1 MTKLHAFASAL
12 LWALLA
18 LAGAGCA
25 EARPPQVRD
34 GDVIFHVSRSSQSQ
48 AIQRATGSRYSH
60 MGVILHRDGQPY
72 VFEAIDPVTYTPL
85 QRWIAR
91 GEGGH
96 YVLKRLR
103 TPLNAQQASQ
113 LRKAA
118 DAFRGRRYDL
128 AFEWSDQRIY
138 CSELVWK
145 LYDRALG
152 VRIGALQPLRSFK
165 LDDPAVKAK
174 LRERYGERVPL
185 AEPVISPAAMFDS
198 PVLTT
203 VGSG

>member
-1 MTKLHAFASAL
+1 MKLRLLACGLLSAL
-12 LWALLA
+12 L
-18 LAGAGCA
+18 GASTGACA
-25 EARPPQVRD
+25 DARPPPVRD

-60 MGVILHRDGQPY
+60 MGVILHRDGRPY
-72 VFEAIDPVTYTPL
+72 VFEAIDPVAYTPL

-91 GEGGH
+91 GSGGH

-103 TPLNAQQASQ
+103 TPLTAQQTTK
-113 LRKAA
+113 LRDSAE
-118 DAFRGRRYDL
+118 AFRGRRYDL
-128 AFEWSDQRIY
+128 AFAWSDQRIY

-145 LYDRALG
+145 MYDRALG
-152 VRIGALQPLRSFK
+152 VRIGTLQPLRSFK

-198 PVLTT
+198 PLLTT
-203 VGSG
+203 VASG

>member
-1 MTKLHAFASAL
+1 MNLRPLACGL
-12 LWALLA
+12 LTALLA
-18 LAGAGCA
+18 ASACGCA
-25 EARPPQVRD
+25 DARPPQVRD
-34 GDVIFHVSRSSQSQ
+34 GDVIFHASRSSQSQ

-85 QRWIAR
+85 ARWIAR
-91 GEGGH
+91 GSGGH

-103 TPLNAQQASQ
+103 TPLTAQQTTK
-113 LRKAA
+113 LRDAA
-118 DAFRGRRYDL
+118 EAFRGRRYDL

-145 LYDRALG
+145 MYDRALG
-152 VRIGALQPLRSFK
+152 VRIGTLRPLRSFK

-198 PVLTT
+198 PLLTT
-203 VGSG
+203 VASG